1 MVNAS
6 MRWSSL
12 PVWAVSAFSLAPAC
26 GGAPLPADPSPEGA
40 TPAPRRATT
49 TDDCAQVPG
58 KPPPAPLK
66 KQYTGVAAK
75 ARCDREVFTIMGG
88 VKHFLGVECSYCHDE
103 NDYAKMTHRKH
114 VANWMAREL
123 IPALEKKQGGELWC
137 NDCHMLD
144 GKGTAK
150 ILRQPRDSRWAA
162 EWMTTHLVEE
172 LQTADDKPLRCKSCH
187 GGNPGT
193 PEFQKKIILTDRLPV
208 KRAAEPVPPEPA
220 DAGAGGVP
228 SDASDGG
235 G

>member
-1 MVNAS
+1 
-6 MRWSSL
+6 MRESSL
-12 PVWAVSAFSLAPAC
+12 AVWVVSAGSWALAC
-26 GGAPLPADPSPEGA
+26 GGAPLPADPAPESA
-40 TPAPRRATT
+40 TPAPRRANLGY
-49 TDDCAQVPG
+49 DCAEVPG

-103 NDYAKMTHRKH
+103 TDYAKMTHRKH

-137 NDCHMLD
+137 NDCHMVD

-150 ILRQPRDSRWAA
+150 ILGQPRNSRWAA
-162 EWMTTHLVEE
+162 EWMATHLVED
-172 LQTADDKPLRCKSCH
+172 LQAADDKPLRCKSCH

-208 KRAAEPVPPEPA
+208 KRAAEAPPPAAEAA
-220 DAGAGGVP
+220 DAGAVP
-228 SDASDGG
+228 GDASAAGG